1 MSNAMKNRNYVI
13 HVNRESLCSS
23 VERGKECYK
32 HINSTVERIY
42 SRKHEE
48 TKQNKTREQKMN
60 INSSNSNNNKRR
72 LVEKSQ
78 FFFSTNQ
85 LSTYN
90 RVKKQHHISCARLFF
105 FSLHHW
111 LTKLESHFSNN
122 FYIENPKKWNKK
134 RRKSHIFQTRASKLV
149 RTKFCRQNE
158 MNADRKSR
166 ERKTLKVKQ
175 TERLRA
181 GARARGGG
189 VNEWGAREPTFRKVW
204 SKTFRTSAS
213 YRHMCVWLCMISR
226 DLSGKLINFPNNSI
240 SKMVHGENSCVEFLF
255 HFAEKV
261 TVWSLTIPTNVK
273 MVQS

>member
-1 MSNAMKNRNYVI
+1 M
-13 HVNRESLCSS
+13 CSP
-23 VERGKECYK
+23 
-32 HINSTVERIY
+32 
-42 SRKHEE
+42 
-48 TKQNKTREQKMN
+48 
-60 INSSNSNNNKRR
+60 
-72 LVEKSQ
+72 L
-78 FFFSTNQ
+78 
-85 LSTYN
+85 
-90 RVKKQHHISCARLFF
+90 F

-189 VNEWGAREPTFRKVW
+189 GWMSGERANQLFVKFDQKLFVLLRAIGICAYDFVW
-204 SKTFRTSAS
+204 FHEIYPESS
-213 YRHMCVWLCMISR
+213 
-226 DLSGKLINFPNNSI
+226 SI
-240 SKMVHGENSCVEFLF
+240 SQIIQLAKWFMER
-255 HFAEKV
+255 
-261 TVWSLTIPTNVK
+261 TVVWNFFFISQKKWQCEV
-273 MVQS
+273 